1 MDQPG
6 PASSTESPGR
16 RSTAARCASSGRRR
30 RTRARRGR
38 SRSTASTRGEG
49 RNSAVC
55 SLQVPS
61 SKSLDG
67 VKILLVE
74 DDEDI
79 RDLLRMSLEAR
90 GAVLTA
96 VESSSAAV
104 AAIGTSPP
112 DIVISDISMPG
123 EDGHALLRK
132 VRSMPLS
139 SGGKIPAIALTAL
152 DSRE

>member
-1 MDQPG
+1 VVTP
-6 PASSTESPGR
+6 
-16 RSTAARCASSGRRR
+16 
-30 RTRARRGR
+30 
-38 SRSTASTRGEG
+38 
-49 RNSAVC
+49 AVC

-61 SKSLDG
+61 PKSLEG

-79 RDLLRMSLEAR
+79 RDLLRMALESR

-96 VESSSAAV
+96 VASSTEAV
-104 AAIGTSPP
+104 AAMGNAPP

-132 VRSMPLS
+132 IRSLPLS
-139 SGGKIPAIALTAL
+139 RGGKVPAIALTAL
-152 DSRE
+152 DSREARLASRAAGFHYHLTKPVDADKLVDIVAGLVRLTGT